1 MIICEEKAFERILSL
16 GFCDTAIPVSVRQN
30 IGEEAV
36 ITVLPSLK
44 NTAKAFEM
52 LFSGRY
58 FSKQAHEWLKEKVRP
73 FMYEMGY
80 KDNRQSRKITEIMT
94 MDSDSSLPDG
104 NCHILKS
111 DMPNLT
117 SADVSSL
124 IEFGHIVAVKILDD
138 KIVSV
143 AYTNLNPTDCSA
155 VEIGVET
162 ATGYRKRGF
171 AKDALRTL
179 INKLD
184 KMNISPIY
192 VCSKTNR
199 ASIKL
204 AESLKFKTE
213 AIEYNYVFRRI

>member
-1 MIICEEKAFERILSL
+1 MIICEHKAFERILSL

-30 IGEEAV
+30 VGEEV
-36 ITVLPSLK
+36 IITALPSLK
-44 NTAKAFEM
+44 NTVKAFQK
-52 LFSGRY
+52 LFEGRY
-58 FSKQAHEWLKEKVRP
+58 FSKQAHAWLREKVRP
-73 FMYEMGY
+73 FMYEIGY
-80 KDNRQSRKITEIMT
+80 KDNRQSRKITQIMT
-94 MDSDSSLPDG
+94 RPGHSSLPDG

-124 IEFGHIVAVKILDD
+124 IEFGHIVAAKTLDN

-143 AYTNLNPTDCSA
+143 AYTNLDPIGCSA

-162 ATGYRKRGF
+162 ASGYRQRGF
-171 AKDALRTL
+171 AKDALCTL
-179 INKLD
+179 INELER
-184 KMNISPIY
+184 MNISPIY

-204 AESLKFKTE
+204 AESLNFETE
-213 AIEYNYVFRRI
+213 AFEYNYVFRRI